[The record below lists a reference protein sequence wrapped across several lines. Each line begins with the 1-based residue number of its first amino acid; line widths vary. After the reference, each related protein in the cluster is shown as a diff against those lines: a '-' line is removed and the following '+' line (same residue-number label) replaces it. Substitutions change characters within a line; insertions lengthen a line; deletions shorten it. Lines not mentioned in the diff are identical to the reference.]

1 MNFFVGT
8 ECFKV
13 WCEEVDLYINTSTS
27 TEGGGNQGMTM
38 TKISKFSLYTR
49 DDNDEDCQNPNIK
62 VFTVHN
68 ISFNSR
74 NQTQEGSF
82 THG

>member
-1 MNFFVGT
+1 
-8 ECFKV
+8 
-13 WCEEVDLYINTSTS
+13 
-27 TEGGGNQGMTM
+27 MTM
-38 TKISKFSLYTR
+38 MKISKFSLYTR